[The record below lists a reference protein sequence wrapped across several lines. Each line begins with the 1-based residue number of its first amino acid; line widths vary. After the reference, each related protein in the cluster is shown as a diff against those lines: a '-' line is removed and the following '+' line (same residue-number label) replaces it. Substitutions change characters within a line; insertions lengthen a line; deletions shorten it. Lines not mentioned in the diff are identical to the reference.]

1 MNKCARFTTKA
12 RLLFETAALI
22 TVFALAHATARAQ
35 EHDAPKVE
43 VGAQF
48 SSLSI
53 TPPAFG
59 GTENAL
65 GFGARVT
72 YNLTD
77 RVAVEAEGNF
87 YPTSLRQTYVTGGN
101 AEQVQFG
108 LKVGKR
114 FEKFGVFAKA
124 RPGFVSFDDTLKVTQ
139 LPVVTGGVTDIVNT
153 FGSGRKTHFSTD
165 VGGVLELYPT
175 RRVLVRFDFGDTII
189 RYGEHDVLNYSLVI
203 DPPIDEKPLVKAP
216 AAFKH
221 NFQFTGG
228 VAYRFGKGSGR
239 GDDDATAQSNAS
251 DSKRRFEV
259 GIQFSS
265 FALNLSSED
274 FGFPFFAP
282 FDNGT
287 NTEAGFGARVG
298 YNFTDSFALEAEGN
312 FYPRRGVANSS
323 TGGYPVQMQFGP
335 KFGRRYRHFGIFA
348 KARPGF
354 VTFSRVL
361 TRTGTETFD
370 FGGQTFVFPVFQD
383 SRRTY
388 FSADLGGVLELYPSS
403 RIVTRFDFGDT
414 LIRYGTRSARGIITT
429 AAPPDIPASTRH
441 NFQVTAGIALRF

>member
-1 MNKCARFTTKA
+1 MYKYATFTA
-12 RLLFETAALI
+12 AALI
-22 TVFALAHATARAQ
+22 FILALAPDAARAQ

-53 TPPAFG
+53 TPPNSF
-59 GTENAL
+59 GTENAT
-65 GFGARVT
+65 GFGGRVT
-72 YNLTD
+72 YNIND
-77 RVAVEAEGNF
+77 HVAVEAEGNF
-87 YPTSLRQTYVTGGN
+87 YPTGQTETYVTGGK
-101 AEQVQFG
+101 AEQMQFG

-114 FEKFGVFAKA
+114 FDKFGVFAKV
-124 RPGFVSFDDTLKVTQ
+124 RPGFISFDSTLMVTQ
-139 LPVVTGGVTDIVNT
+139 TPLAPGGFDIVNT
-153 FGSGRKTHFSTD
+153 FTNGHRKTHFTTD

-175 RRVLVRFDFGDTII
+175 RRVLVRFDFGDTMI
-189 RYGEHDVLNYSLVI
+189 RYGEHVEAGPSFIGASDAI
-203 DPPIDEKPLVKAP
+203 FTAP
-216 AAFKH
+216 SEIKH

-228 VAYRFGKGSGR
+228 VAYRFGGGAAGQDETPS
-239 GDDDATAQSNAS
+239 SPS
-251 DSKRRFEV
+251 DSKRRFEA

-274 FGFPFFAP
+274 LGFLFETP
-282 FDNGT
+282 FDAGN

-312 FYPRRGVANSS
+312 FYPRRSSANST

-335 KFGRRYRHFGIFA
+335 KVGKRFRHFGIFA

-361 TRTGTETFD
+361 HQTGTETFT
-370 FGGQTFVFPVFQD
+370 FGSQTFVFPVFD
-383 SRRTY
+383 DRRRTY

-403 RIVTRFDFGDT
+403 RILTRFDFGDT
-414 LIRYGTRSARGIITT
+414 LIRYGQRDARGLITGT
-429 AAPPDIPASTRH
+429 PPPSISPSTRH
-441 NFQVTAGIALRF
+441 NFQFTAGIGLRF

>member
-1 MNKCARFTTKA
+1 MDKGARFTAKRRA
-12 RLLFETAALI
+12 LFAAVASI
-22 TVFALAHATARAQ
+22 IVCALAHSSARAQ

-53 TPPAFG
+53 TPPDFS
-59 GTENAL
+59 GTENTL

-77 RVAVEAEGNF
+77 HVAVEAEGNF
-87 YPTSLRQTYVTGGN
+87 YPASLQQTYVTGGR
-101 AEQVQFG
+101 AEQAQFG

-124 RPGFVSFDDTLKVTQ
+124 RPGFISFDKTLMVTQ
-139 LPVVTGGVTDIVNT
+139 LPVVFGGGFTDIVNT
-153 FGSGRKTHFSTD
+153 FTNERKTHFSAD
-165 VGGVLELYPT
+165 VGGVLELYPS
-175 RRVLVRFDFGDTII
+175 RRVMVRFDFGDTII
-189 RYGEHDVLNYSLVI
+189 RYGEHDEAGSVFVGPTFQSTLF
-203 DPPIDEKPLVKAP
+203 KA
-216 AAFKH
+216 AAETKH

-228 VAYRFGKGSGR
+228 VAYRFGRGAGTGGGGAQASGP
-239 GDDDATAQSNAS
+239 S
-251 DSKRRFEV
+251 DSERRFEL

-265 FALNLSSED
+265 LALNLSSED
-274 FGFPFFAP
+274 FGFAFFGA

-287 NTEAGFGARVG
+287 NTEAGFGARAG

-312 FYPRRGVANSS
+312 FYPRRSFSNSS

-335 KFGRRYRHFGIFA
+335 KLGRRYRHFGLFA

-354 VTFSRVL
+354 VTFGRVF
-361 TRTGTETFD
+361 TRTGTETLNL
-370 FGGQTFVFPVFQD
+370 GGQTFTFPVFD
-383 SRRTY
+383 DRRRTY

-414 LIRYGTRSARGIITT
+414 LIRYGRRDAQGVITT
-429 AAPPDIPASTRH
+429 SPPTDIPAATRH

>member
-12 RLLFETAALI
+12 SLLFKTAALV
-22 TVFALAHATARAQ
+22 TAFALAHASARAQ
-35 EHDAPKVE
+35 EHDAPEVE

-53 TPPAFG
+53 TPPGFS

-87 YPTSLRQTYVTGGN
+87 YPTSLTQTYVTGGR
-101 AEQVQFG
+101 AEQMQFG

-124 RPGFVSFDDTLKVTQ
+124 RPGFVSFDDTFAVTQ
-139 LPVVTGGVTDIVNT
+139 LPVVTGPIIDLVNT
-153 FGSGRKTHFSTD
+153 FSSERKTHFSAD
-165 VGGVLELYPT
+165 VGGVLELYPS
-175 RRVLVRFDFGDTII
+175 RRVLVRFDFGDTVI
-189 RYGEHDVLNYSLVI
+189 RYGEHDEVESVFV
-203 DPPIDEKPLVKAP
+203 DPSFQSRLVKAP
-216 AAFKH
+216 AAFRH

-228 VAYRFGKGSGR
+228 VAYRFGKGAGR
-239 GDDDATAQSNAS
+239 SDDDAAQPTAS
-251 DSKRRFEV
+251 DPERRFEV

-282 FDNGT
+282 FDTGSH
-287 NTEAGFGARVG
+287 TEAGFGARVG

-312 FYPRRGVANSS
+312 FYPRRGSANSS

-335 KFGRRYRHFGIFA
+335 KFGRRFRHFGLFA

-370 FGGQTFVFPVFQD
+370 FGGQTFVFPVFED

-388 FSADLGGVLELYPSS
+388 FSADLGGVLEFYPSS